1 MILTGALVLFGA
13 GTAAQIVVA
22 LSVCI
27 IWFGLVANLKP
38 FGEEVDDRLAQVE
51 ALQILFTLMIGL
63 VLQLQAQTD
72 GDDPQNELGGILVSL
87 NIVVVVLALIQ
98 QPVFRILATKCC
110 APCVRWYAMR
120 KAAREWA
127 SVVLFDATDA
137 ECVHV
142 LLRIAFF
149 LRFLQP
155 RAEVFQLTSAP
166 TLLT

>member
-1 MILTGALVLFGA
+1 MAVA
-13 GTAAQIVVA
+13 GGRPRRRA
-22 LSVCI
+22 
-27 IWFGLVANLKP
+27 G
-38 FGEEVDDRLAQVE
+38 RLA
-51 ALQILFTLMIGL
+51 ALYR
-63 VLQLQAQTD
+63 QLASSAAAQTD